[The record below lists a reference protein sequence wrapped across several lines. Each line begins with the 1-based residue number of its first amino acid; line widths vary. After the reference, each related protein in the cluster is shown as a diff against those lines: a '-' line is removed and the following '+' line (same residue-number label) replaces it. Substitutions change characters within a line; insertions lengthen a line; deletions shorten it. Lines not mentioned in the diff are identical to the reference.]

1 MPVKAQETC
10 FFCTRTTMLRVV
22 TFAAVVGCSNGFV
35 TPNAVRAGSN
45 PALERHTVRMS
56 AEGPSD
62 RAQFLTTSAAVAA
75 SAVMLPLAAVADEEA
90 RAQSGSTQ
98 VKLVTT
104 KLGGKLEPF
113 ADVSKGYRLAKPLGW
128 NRYDGTSGEYTV
140 KMVDLVDPTTL
151 ILLTNSPVKSDTELS
166 TLGSATQVGE
176 KLSKGRDMELV
187 SARDRVTEGIRLYDF
202 EFKGGGRREL
212 KTLSVN
218 KNKLWNLTLGCPEKA
233 WEKQEEPFK
242 TIVDSFLPRL

>member
-1 MPVKAQETC
+1 
-10 FFCTRTTMLRVV
+10 MLRIVSFATVLGV
-22 TFAAVVGCSNGFV
+22 TYGFV
-35 TPNAVRAGSN
+35 TPNVVRSVVPGEGHAAVRTS
-45 PALERHTVRMS
+45 MS
-56 AEGPSD
+56 AEGQGPLD
-62 RAQFLTTSAAVAA
+62 RAQFLAASAAVTA
-75 SAVMLPLAAVADEEA
+75 SAAIVPLAALADEETA
-90 RAQSGSTQ
+90 EVTQ

-104 KLGGKLEPF
+104 KLGGQLEPF

-166 TLGSATQVGE
+166 TLGTVTQVGE
-176 KLSKGRDMELV
+176 KLSKGREMELV
-187 SARDRVTEGIRLYDF
+187 SARDRMTEGIRLYDF

-233 WEKQEEPFK
+233 WNKQEVPFK

>member
-1 MPVKAQETC
+1 
-10 FFCTRTTMLRVV
+10 
-22 TFAAVVGCSNGFV
+22 
-35 TPNAVRAGSN
+35 
-45 PALERHTVRMS
+45 MS
-56 AEGPSD
+56 AEDSLD
-62 RAQFLTTSAAVAA
+62 RAQFLTASAATVAA
-75 SAVMLPLAAVADEEA
+75 AAILPLAALADEDEA
-90 RAQSGSTQ
+90 NVVD

-104 KLGGKLEPF
+104 KLGGQLEPF
-113 ADVSKGYRLAKPLGW
+113 ADTSKGYRLAKPLGW
-128 NRYDGTSGEYTV
+128 NRYDGTSGEYAV

-151 ILLTNSPVKSDTELS
+151 ILLTNSPVKSDTTLS

-187 SARDRVTEGIRLYDF
+187 SARDRMTEGIRLYDF

-233 WEKQEEPFK
+233 WRKQEEPFK
-242 TIVDSFLPRL
+242 AIVDSFLPRL

>member
-1 MPVKAQETC
+1 
-10 FFCTRTTMLRVV
+10 MLR
-22 TFAAVVGCSNGFV
+22 TIAFAAVLGVTHGFV
-35 TPNAVRAGSN
+35 TPNVVRSAV
-45 PALERHTVRMS
+45 PTERHTAVRMS
-56 AEGPSD
+56 AEGPLG
-62 RAQFLTTSAAVAA
+62 RAQFLTASATVVASAAAI
-75 SAVMLPLAAVADEEA
+75 LPLAAQAEDDAAEVTE
-90 RAQSGSTQ
+90 

-104 KLGGKLEPF
+104 KLGGQLEPF

-140 KMVDLVDPTTL
+140 KMVDLIDPTTL

-166 TLGSATQVGE
+166 TLGTATQVGE
-176 KLSKGRDMELV
+176 KLSKSRDMELV
-187 SARDRVTEGIRLYDF
+187 NVRDRITEGIRIYDF

-233 WEKQEEPFK
+233 WKKQEEPFK

>member
-1 MPVKAQETC
+1 
-10 FFCTRTTMLRVV
+10 
-22 TFAAVVGCSNGFV
+22 
-35 TPNAVRAGSN
+35 
-45 PALERHTVRMS
+45 MS
-56 AEGPSD
+56 AEGALD
-62 RAQFLTTSAAVAA
+62 RAQFLTASAAVAA
-75 SAVMLPLAAVADEEA
+75 SVAALPLAAAADEEKIE
-90 RAQSGSTQ
+90 TTE

-104 KLGGKLEPF
+104 KLGGQLEPF

-151 ILLTNSPVKSDTELS
+151 ILLTNSPVKSDTELA
-166 TLGSATQVGE
+166 TLGTVSQVGQ

-187 SARDRVTEGIRLYDF
+187 SARDRITEGIRLYDF

-233 WEKQEEPFK
+233 WRKEEEPFRA
-242 TIVDSFLPRL
+242 IVDSFLPRL

>member
-1 MPVKAQETC
+1 
-10 FFCTRTTMLRVV
+10 
-22 TFAAVVGCSNGFV
+22 
-35 TPNAVRAGSN
+35 
-45 PALERHTVRMS
+45 MS
-56 AEGPSD
+56 AEGALD
-62 RAQFLTTSAAVAA
+62 RAQFLTASAAVAA
-75 SAVMLPLAAVADEEA
+75 SVAVLPFAAAADEE
-90 RAQSGSTQ
+90 QIETTQ

-104 KLGGKLEPF
+104 KLGGQLEPF

-166 TLGSATQVGE
+166 TLGTVSQVGA

-187 SARDRVTEGIRLYDF
+187 SARDRITEGIRLYDF

-233 WEKQEEPFK
+233 WRKE
-242 TIVDSFLPRL
+242 

>member
-1 MPVKAQETC
+1 
-10 FFCTRTTMLRVV
+10 MLRIVS
-22 TFAAVVGCSNGFV
+22 FASVLGVAHAFV
-35 TPNAVRAGSN
+35 TPTVVRSAIPAERHAAVRTSMS
-45 PALERHTVRMS
+45 LEGQEQ
-56 AEGPSD
+56 APLD
-62 RAQFLTTSAAVAA
+62 RAHFLTASAAAVAA
-75 SAVMLPLAAVADEEA
+75 SAAILPLAALADEDTA
-90 RAQSGSTQ
+90 DVTQ
-98 VKLVTT
+98 VKLVTS
-104 KLGGKLEPF
+104 KLGGQLEPF

-151 ILLTNSPVKSDTELS
+151 ILLTNSPVKSDTELT
-166 TLGSATQVGE
+166 TLGTVTQVGE

-187 SARDRVTEGIRLYDF
+187 STRDRVTEGIRIYDF

-233 WEKQEEPFK
+233 WKKQEVPFR

>member
-1 MPVKAQETC
+1 
-10 FFCTRTTMLRVV
+10 
-22 TFAAVVGCSNGFV
+22 
-35 TPNAVRAGSN
+35 
-45 PALERHTVRMS
+45 MS

-90 RAQSGSTQ
+90 RAVSTLVCFLSRIGRAIRLTNERRLSRDNKLAYVRVCALVLVVYLLFLTGFWWISEPHLNTAVPLFPFVLLATHGKQTGSTQ

-151 ILLTNSPVKSDTELS
+151 ILLTNSPVKSDTE
-166 TLGSATQVGE
+166 VC
-176 KLSKGRDMELV
+176 RV
-187 SARDRVTEGIRLYDF
+187 SDF
-202 EFKGGGRREL
+202 EDAVRL
-212 KTLSVN
+212 CVSVRHQAGLCSSRPTPN
-218 KNKLWNLTLGCPEKA
+218 
-233 WEKQEEPFK
+233 
-242 TIVDSFLPRL
+242 